1 MAGLDVLFFAR
12 FKVHCE
18 VMHVRIFSS
27 FKLILSRHTKELR
40 GAPKTRGPRPRPIWP
55 MRKSVTEVKYSGVPG
70 VTGFCPKKYVH
81 AQKVRFSNI
90 LPFNFST
97 MK

>member
-55 MRKSVTEVKYSGVPG
+55 MRKF
-70 VTGFCPKKYVH
+70 VTGLGIEFRTVD
-81 AQKVRFSNI
+81 SNW
-90 LPFNFST
+90 LGRTCDLTLTRNFFWSIEPT
-97 MK
+97 SGET